1 MMTLPLHVEQQ
12 VMHIAQL
19 EHIAPESVLEQA
31 MQSFIKELEDREDIK
46 VADAVMAKL
55 LTGEE
60 KTLSQAE
67 AMRML
72 DELGG

>member
-1 MMTLPLHVEQQ
+1 MMILPLHVEQQ

-46 VADAVMAKL
+46 AADAVMAKL
-55 LTGEE
+55 LSGEE
-60 KTLSQAE
+60 KTLSHAE

-72 DELGG
+72 DELVG